1 MLGFILYVKAI
12 TNSFISSTYIFHI
25 SSKKKKKGLNAILV
39 NQLCSGIDSTA
50 ELKPNQ
56 FKKKAL
62 MLYISVQSKR
72 QSNLVLNRKPIYAI
86 KLNLDKKSDVQIS
99 NIKHSRRY

>member
-25 SSKKKKKGLNAILV
+25 SSKKKKRGLNAILV

-56 FKKKAL
+56 FKKKSFNA
-62 MLYISVQSKR
+62 IHIGSVKKTVKSSLEPKT
-72 QSNLVLNRKPIYAI
+72 NLC
-86 KLNLDKKSDVQIS
+86 D
-99 NIKHSRRY
+99 

>member
-25 SSKKKKKGLNAILV
+25 SSKKKKGLNAILV
-39 NQLCSGIDSTA
+39 NQLYSGIDSTA

-72 QSNLVLNRKPIYAI
+72 QLNLVLNRKPIYAI
-86 KLNLDKKSDVQIS
+86 KLNLDKKSEVQIS

>member
-25 SSKKKKKGLNAILV
+25 SSKKKKGLNAILV
-39 NQLCSGIDSTA
+39 NQLYSGIDSTA

-56 FKKKAL
+56 FKKNAL

-86 KLNLDKKSDVQIS
+86 KLNLDKKSEVQIS

>member
-25 SSKKKKKGLNAILV
+25 SSKKKKGLNAILV

-56 FKKKAL
+56 FKKKSFNAIHIGL
-62 MLYISVQSKR
+62 VKKTVKSSLEPKT
-72 QSNLVLNRKPIYAI
+72 NLC
-86 KLNLDKKSDVQIS
+86 D
-99 NIKHSRRY
+99 